1 MGVLRPWKRLKKWS
15 KLDFER
21 LRAVGFETASYAE
34 PPEAPRI
41 DKAQFP
47 SRSQLG
53 DQRGYALRSH
63 CQAGI
68 PTCGPSFP
76 GGRSTADVDCG
87 CEGRAP
93 APGFVSL
100 TEARGRFRPLAGEG
114 ARPTRPATGS
124 RSNTM
129 CLPTRRTPAMRW
141 ASSVETISAAVDFSG
156 SGFDPNQTDSITSP
170 VTREASPRAIVSTSG
185 NSGMKNSLQSS
196 VFSRQP
202 SQLDC

>member
-1 MGVLRPWKRLKKWS
+1 MVKLNLK
-15 KLDFER
+15 R
-21 LRAVGFETASYAE
+21 LRAVGFEAASHAQ

-47 SRSQLG
+47 
-53 DQRGYALRSH
+53 
-63 CQAGI
+63 
-68 PTCGPSFP
+68 PGPSLAIRWVCFAISLS
-76 GGRSTADVDCG
+76 GGQTNMRPVIPRWTIHWDVDCG

-93 APGFVSL
+93 APAFVFL

-114 ARPTRPATGS
+114 ARPTRPAGS

-129 CLPTRRTPAMRW
+129 CFPTRRTPAMRW
-141 ASSVETISAAVDFSG
+141 DSSVETISAAVDFSG
-156 SGFDPNQTDSITSP
+156 SGFDPNQTDSMTSP

-202 SQLDC
+202 SVVKAG